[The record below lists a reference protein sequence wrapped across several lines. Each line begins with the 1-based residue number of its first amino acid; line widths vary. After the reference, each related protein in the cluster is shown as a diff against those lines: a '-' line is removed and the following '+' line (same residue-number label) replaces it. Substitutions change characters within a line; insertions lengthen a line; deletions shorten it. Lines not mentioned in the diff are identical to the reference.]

1 MKVLNDYRKFKHGY
15 ELETDKGDLDV
26 YANNRAQARRFAEKA
41 GYVVYSVNFT
51 G

>member
-1 MKVLNDYRKFKHGY
+1 MKQINDSKNYTHSY
-15 ELETDKGDLDV
+15 ELETDKGDIDV
-26 YANNRAQARRFAEKA
+26 YANNRAQARKIAEES